1 MSIVRP
7 GHFVIEQFLFAVSES
22 KTVWNNSKVVAQNKT
37 FGFFT
42 VSSFFWIV
50 IQNREILV
58 QVHQHKLSLND
69 TKISGLII
77 SIRNVYRFAYISIV
91 ILLRKFTANY
101 CHNMCVAY
109 QWVICMYRLVWWWIT
124 FFARSSDHVVN
135 VYASMV
141 LKRTVYGNKIL
152 LCSVNCISS
161 NAFTISIVFLSLE
174 HACQNVLR

>member
-1 MSIVRP
+1 MWLSNFYLLYLNQKPSGIIQRSLLKIR
-7 GHFVIEQFLFAVSES
+7 HLASLLFLLL
-22 KTVWNNSKVVAQNKT
+22 
-37 FGFFT
+37 
-42 VSSFFWIV
+42 FWIV
-50 IQNREILV
+50 IQNCEILV

-124 FFARSSDHVVN
+124 FFVRSSDHVVN

-152 LCSVNCISS
+152 LCSVNCISF